1 MKKNVF
7 SDYSDFLD
15 DDFQK
20 LSKKKNKATSSTS
33 KVSTIKKALSNVKK
47 RTKSSVPS
55 KNQYEYYDIDLF
67 DFSSTTS
74 KIGNVPKKTKHTK
87 QKNFLKSFKF
97 IKVLQTQKSQKTPK
111 MPRASIRKNITDYD
125 DFDFTINTS
134 GSVTKTDSQNTN
146 KNSSK
151 HTNPQLY
158 GGEKFH
164 IVIDP
169 SSGNYTLLDSYLS
182 IVDSMDSNP
191 LFSFFTQKY
200 KLHKFK
206 RQLKRD
212 FKSYIK
218 SCHKTNQVPDSK
230 FKNMYKKTKYY
241 LAICPDADYQILELL
256 RNNVTKINHN
266 YANYQTACTE
276 YLYELA
282 KYEDGNPD
290 NMPFDINFC
299 CNKIN
304 NKHSYIAYQFGPS
317 PNPVQT
323 FKTIYRQ
330 KNNVQSE
337 YQSNIR
343 YDSKVP
349 NTKFSIVRKVR
360 TPITH
365 DDRI

>member
-1 MKKNVF
+1 MKKDVF
-7 SDYSDFLD
+7 SDYYDFLD

-47 RTKSSVPS
+47 RTKSSVSS

-74 KIGNVPKKTKHTK
+74 KIANVQKKTKPTK
-87 QKNFLKSFKF
+87 QKKPRKSSKF
-97 IKVLQTQKSQKTPK
+97 IKFPQTQKSQKSST
-111 MPRASIRKNITDYD
+111 MQSASIRKNIIDYD
-125 DFDFTINTS
+125 DFDFIINTS

-146 KNSSK
+146 INSSK
-151 HTNPQLY
+151 YTNSQLH
-158 GGEKFH
+158 GGRKFH
-164 IVIDP
+164 IVIDQ
-169 SSGNYTLLDSYLS
+169 SSGNYTLLDSYLN

-218 SCHKTNQVPDSK
+218 SCHKNKQVPDSK
-230 FKNMYKKTKYY
+230 FKDMYKKTKYY

-256 RNNVTKINHN
+256 RNNVTKINPN

-282 KYEDGNPD
+282 KYGDGDPD

-299 CNKIN
+299 CDKIN
-304 NKHSYIAYQFGPS
+304 NKHSYISYQFNPS

-323 FKTIYRQ
+323 FKTLYKQ

-337 YQSNIR
+337 CQSNIR
-343 YDSKVP
+343 YDAIVP
-349 NTKFSIVRKVR
+349 NTKFSDVRKVR

-365 DDRI
+365 DDRS